1 MTSTKGSVVDMIV
14 KAVDSATVSEMAG
27 CPDSVG
33 SDVKEQ
39 PGKQIERHKA
49 AIKMWIFGVMFIGNT
64 IKQNGV

>member
-1 MTSTKGSVVDMIV
+1 MTV

-33 SDVKEQ
+33 RDVKEQ

-49 AIKMWIFGVMFIGNT
+49 AIKMGIFGVIFIGNT